1 MKNKPLLPYL
11 LPSLLPNLP
20 RYPLRYPALL
30 ACLLAGASAH
40 ADSTMMMPDGSREMY
55 VGLAMAA
62 RTGVTPGDDR
72 RTVLVLSGQVQWSN
86 GIFLSANGVLGMQ
99 LSERPGIEYGPLLQ
113 QSNERHPGDS
123 RRLAG
128 TRDIAGT
135 LDGGGFYNYYLGDDL
150 LLRSSLVY
158 NTSAGGAM
166 GNVGLQ
172 KALVD
177 VAPHHTL
184 ALSLSMNLAGGQVMR
199 ELYEVRPDAAAPDR
213 PHYRPSAGVLSV
225 NAGLNWNWALSSH
238 WLVNSAVTA
247 TRLGPGPANSPVTAR
262 AGYLT
267 WSTGLAY
274 RF

>member
-1 MKNKPLLPYL
+1 MFMLNKLLPPYLPPNL
-11 LPSLLPNLP
+11 LP
-20 RYPLRYPALL
+20 YPALL
-30 ACLLAGASAH
+30 ACLLAGGAAH
-40 ADSTMMMPDGSREMY
+40 ADSGTMMMPDGSKEMY
-55 VGLAMAA
+55 VGLAVAA
-62 RTGVTPGDDR
+62 RTGVTPGVNKG
-72 RTVLVLSGQVQWSN
+72 TELALSGQVLWSN
-86 GIFLSANGVLGMQ
+86 GVFLSANGVLGMQ
-99 LSERPGIEYGPLLQ
+99 LSGRPGIEYGPLLQ
-113 QSNERHPGDS
+113 MSNARHPGDS
-123 RRLAG
+123 ANLAG
-128 TRDIAGT
+128 THDIAGT
-135 LDGGGFYNYYLGDDL
+135 MDGGGFYNYYLGDDL

-172 KALVD
+172 KAFID

-184 ALSLSMNLAGGQVMR
+184 SLSLSINLAGGQVMR

-213 PHYRPSAGVLSV
+213 SAYRPSAGILSA

-247 TRLGPGPANSPVTAR
+247 TRLGPGPANSPVTGR